1 MQYCR
6 IFRSHHIERFNVI
19 SSKVLMRP
27 MCQCYGIF
35 INGNYES
42 ASINP
47 QGSQM
52 GRLVR
57 QLATKSHLFV
67 ETKAR
72 EMVSQVGEL
81 GKHFRPKAGFDQE

>member
-1 MQYCR
+1 
-6 IFRSHHIERFNVI
+6 
-19 SSKVLMRP
+19 